1 VGRNTVDRFELITM
15 GRVGVDLYPQQIDV
29 PLEHVTTFT
38 RSLGGSATNVAV
50 AAARLGVRAAVITKV
65 GAEQFGVYVREALEA
80 FGVDSRY
87 VGVHPTLRTP
97 IVFCEIHPPDDFPLL
112 FYREP
117 TAPDMTLAVDE
128 LDFDAIRAARVLWT
142 TGTGLSAQPS
152 RDATLAAL
160 GARADAP
167 AGTITIHDLDHRPV
181 FWPDDATAGRW
192 AREAL
197 GHATVAVGNQQE
209 VAVAVG
215 SDDPLEASAALLE
228 LGVAVAIVKR
238 GPAGVLARTAA
249 GVVEVDAV
257 PCEVVNGLG
266 AGDAFGGA
274 LVHALIEGWS
284 LEHAIR
290 FANAAGS
297 FVAARFACA
306 DAMPTIEDLAD
317 HVPAVPA

>member
-1 VGRNTVDRFELITM
+1 
-15 GRVGVDLYPQQIDV
+15 
-29 PLEHVTTFT
+29 
-38 RSLGGSATNVAV
+38 
-50 AAARLGVRAAVITKV
+50 
-65 GAEQFGVYVREALEA
+65 
-80 FGVDSRY
+80 
-87 VGVHPTLRTP
+87 
-97 IVFCEIHPPDDFPLL
+97 
-112 FYREP
+112 
-117 TAPDMTLAVDE
+117 
-128 LDFDAIRAARVLWT
+128 
-142 TGTGLSAQPS
+142 
-152 RDATLAAL
+152 
-160 GARADAP
+160 
-167 AGTITIHDLDHRPV
+167 V
-181 FWPDDATAGRW
+181 FWDDDATAGRW

-238 GPAGVLARTAA
+238 GSAGVLARTAG